1 VARPDIETVLAP
13 GDLVIHVTLPR
24 RPGGERST
32 YLKLRDRASYE
43 FALVSAA
50 AAVTLASGKIQT
62 ARLALGG
69 VGTRPWRV
77 AEAERALIGQAPGEA
92 AFRNTADICLHG
104 VRPQSQ
110 NGFKVELAKRCIV
123 HAFKQVTR

>member
-1 VARPDIETVLAP
+1 M
-13 GDLVIHVTLPR
+13 
-24 RPGGERST
+24 
-32 YLKLRDRASYE
+32 
-43 FALVSAA
+43 
-50 AAVTLASGKIQT
+50 
-62 ARLALGG
+62 
-69 VGTRPWRV
+69 
-77 AEAERALIGQAPGEA
+77 PGEA